1 MNTTFNKMIAEAL
14 VKHRAGQFA
23 FLQDLV
29 RINSTTHQAGLFK
42 AAEKVAVLLERLGFE
57 VERHA
62 PSKDRF
68 EDAGRHPM
76 QNLVVRRRFADGPVL
91 ALVSHLDTV
100 EAVTGWTYD
109 PFGGDIRDGMLHGL
123 GALSGKGH
131 LTAQVFAILAL
142 AETEVPLHGS
152 IELHISF
159 DGENGG
165 ALGARWLLSEG
176 LVAPDMA
183 IAGGPAYA
191 VATHSTGTMM
201 IDVEVRGKAA
211 PSHAPA
217 QGHDALEA
225 ASHALSRLYQFRGG
239 LKGHVSDIPGLGS
252 PTMVIERIAGGSDGA
267 GVPDFVTL
275 HIDRRL
281 LPSENPVQVEKQLT
295 NLIGSTIA
303 KMPGVR
309 CRIRR
314 SALIPAMGSGDAKNA
329 VEIAISDR
337 LKAKTGKE
345 PVRCGVS
352 FDHEGRHYAANGI
365 PTVMYGAGPIDPV
378 AAGLHG
384 PDEKLQLDDV
394 RLGTE
399 ILAQSAIDL
408 LKGSD

>member
-1 MNTTFNKMIAEAL
+1 MNTTYNKSITDVL

-29 RINSTTHQAGLFK
+29 RINSMTHQTGLLK

-62 PSKDRF
+62 PAKDRI
-68 EDAGRHPM
+68 EALGRHPM
-76 QNLVVRRRFADGPVL
+76 QNLVVRRKFADGPVL

-100 EAVTGWTYD
+100 EAGAGWTHD
-109 PFGGDIRDGMLHGL
+109 PLGGDIRDGLLHGL

-142 AETEVPLHGS
+142 AEAEVPLKGT

-165 ALGARWLLSEG
+165 GLGARWLLSEG

-183 IAGGPAYA
+183 IAGGPAHA
-191 VATHSTGTMM
+191 VATHSTGTMI

-225 ASHALSRLYQFRGG
+225 ASHALSRLYQFRSG

-252 PTMVIERIAGGSDGA
+252 PTMVVERISGGKDGA

-281 LPSENPVQVEKQLT
+281 LPEENPAQVEKQLT

-303 KMPGVR
+303 KLPGVR

-314 SALIPAMGSGDAKNA
+314 SALIPAMGNDDTKTA
-329 VEIAISDR
+329 VETAISER
-337 LKAKTGKE
+337 LKVKSGKE
-345 PVRCGVS
+345 PVRCGMS

-365 PTVMYGAGPIDPV
+365 PTVMYGAGPVDPI

-408 LKGSD
+408 LSGD